1 MGFLLRAGLCFPQRA
16 LAIRLESCSPSGAIV
31 PGPFPS
37 VLLRPLQLGL
47 PPLEAPLR
55 LTLQPSPCFAHC
67 VLELP
72 THPAPPL
79 PGLSHGALALGR
91 PARPTLIG
99 LSDTALPYLGLGPGV
114 FGFPTCSPLL
124 GFAQGARMRIALG
137 PLALGHPAVATL
149 LGFARQSLV
158 FGLPARPPLAR
169 LPLQPLRRR
178 LLGALVLGV
187 PAHAALVSRAGTPL
201 LADLPLPRLERL
213 EPFEPVGSVAVR
225 RRAVAARHGAI
236 GQRLDTVSDRDR
248 RQVPARRPRR
258 VLHTFCVLRPLDLRQ
273 RDATGSGPGLG
284 E

>member
-31 PGPFPS
+31 LGPFHA
-37 VLLRPLQLGL
+37 VLLRPLELGL
-47 PPLEAPLR
+47 PTLEAPLR

-72 THPAPPL
+72 TPPGAAL
-79 PGLSHGALALGR
+79 LGLSHGALALGL

-99 LSDTALPYLGLGPGV
+99 LGDTALPHLGLGPGV

-124 GFAQGARMRIALG
+124 GFAQRARMRIALG
-137 PLALGHPAVATL
+137 PLALGHPAVPTL

-158 FGLPARPPLAR
+158 CAPPAPPPLAR

-187 PAHAALVSRAGTPL
+187 PAHAALVSGVGTRL
-201 LADLPLPRLERL
+201 VGDLRLPLLERL
-213 EPFEPVGSVAVR
+213 EPFEPVGTVAV
-225 RRAVAARHGAI
+225 
-236 GQRLDTVSDRDR
+236 
-248 RQVPARRPRR
+248 
-258 VLHTFCVLRPLDLRQ
+258 
-273 RDATGSGPGLG
+273 
-284 E
+284 

>member
-16 LAIRLESCSPSGAIV
+16 LPIPPQVFSPT
-31 PGPFPS
+31 
-37 VLLRPLQLGL
+37 RPL
-47 PPLEAPLR
+47 PPRPLDPGFPTLEAPLR

-72 THPAPPL
+72 TPPGPAL
-79 PGLSHGALALGR
+79 LGLSHGALALGL
-91 PARPTLIG
+91 PTRPTLIG
-99 LSDTALPYLGLGPGV
+99 LGDTALPYLGLGPGV

-169 LPLQPLRRR
+169 LPLQPLRRA
-178 LLGALVLGV
+178 LLGGRVRGV
-187 PAHAALVSRAGTPL
+187 PAPAALASGVGTRL
-201 LADLPLPRLERL
+201 VGDLRLPLLERL

-258 VLHTFCVLRPLDLRQ
+258 VLHTVCVLRPLDLRQ

-284 E
+284 D